1 MNMAEV
7 VLLDWRGSTVQCQL
21 RDIGTCMFVWLVV
34 DGWCWFVLRKNIT
47 GWLLLREKNCSLV
60 ADNS

>member
-1 MNMAEV
+1 
-7 VLLDWRGSTVQCQL
+7 
-21 RDIGTCMFVWLVV
+21 MFVWLVV